1 MRDIDQIK
9 ALLGFIAFEL
19 GLLIGVAW
27 TAVAR

>member
-19 GLLIGVAW
+19 GLIIGLVW
-27 TAVAR
+27 VEVC